1 LNVARS
7 FIDYH
12 TKEFGFERANV
23 EFRLGKIE
31 ELTADKGLESNSNF
45 IKRISYS
52 DRTVLSI

>member
-45 IKRISYS
+45 IN
-52 DRTVLSI
+52 